1 MRKTVLIPASGIKKL
16 QNVLDEVSKIV
27 NNKRFVLVAF
37 DGTCYLPTTSTV
49 RVHLPQL
56 ATQLSVAVPPLSMSA
71 I

>member
-27 NNKRFVLVAF
+27 NNKRFVHVAF
-37 DGTCYLPTTSTV
+37 GGTRFLPTTSTV

-56 ATQLSVAVPPLSMSA
+56 VIQAVPPLSM
-71 I
+71 